1 LIRLQGGQ
9 ALATARNASARG
21 GVTLSMLRQFALMT
35 FVLVFASAPLAG
47 LPTLAAGHHP
57 KPAVAAAKDS
67 FSFSGTVTAVDYAAN
82 LVELATGGR
91 HVSIVVEPTTA
102 IEIAGEPGS
111 VSDIRPG
118 VKLHAEGV
126 VRDGALIAQTITIR
140 GSAKHKN

>member
-1 LIRLQGGQ
+1 
-9 ALATARNASARG
+9 
-21 GVTLSMLRQFALMT
+21 MLRQFALMT

-91 HVSIVVEPTTA
+91 RISIVVEPTTA
-102 IEIAGEPGS
+102 IEVAGEPGS

-126 VRDGALIAQTITIR
+126 VRDGAFVAQTITIR